1 MGTMGTKRRLVTDPF
16 SRLIAQGCASLRK
29 GDLDRALAE
38 FENALS
44 LARAA
49 GDAERVNKALSNLST
64 CYIELGEYEKAS
76 KGLREIILSSTD
88 DETICGASYNLS
100 ISLRRL
106 GKHQKAFVYAR
117 KAFEKSK
124 ALGDLNWMA
133 RCHNLIGNIYLV
145 QSHLNKALVQYRNA
159 LSLRLKEGEVNRFS
173 VAILKDNI
181 GYCQLLQGKY
191 EKGIKNVREALDIV
205 TALASKKCICEC
217 AHDLSFGYMQ
227 MRRLD
232 EAEEFGRQALEI
244 AEAEGYKEI
253 VKNCFYLLGEINY
266 LKGDEAQRDHYFYRL
281 QDLYPHLP
289 FLRDFLCTFDV
300 SKIIALRFPQ

>member
-1 MGTMGTKRRLVTDPF
+1 MGQTRRPADPF
-16 SRLIAQGCASLRK
+16 SKLIAQGCASLRK
-29 GDLDRALAE
+29 GDLGPALSEFEAALA
-38 FENALS
+38 
-44 LARAA
+44 LARSS
-49 GDAERVNKALSNLST
+49 GDSERVNKALSNIST
-64 CYIELGEYEKAS
+64 CHIEMGEYEKAS
-76 KGLREIILSSTD
+76 KGLREIILRSTD

-106 GKHQKAFVYAR
+106 GKHSKAFVYAK

-145 QSHLNKALVQYRNA
+145 QSHLDKAQQQYQKALA
-159 LSLRLKEGEVNRFS
+159 LRLKERETNRFS

-181 GYCQLLQGKY
+181 GYCLLLQGRY
-191 EKGIKNVREALDIV
+191 ERGIQCVREALDLV
-205 TALASKKCICEC
+205 TALGSKKCICEC
-217 AHDLSFGYMQ
+217 AHDLSFGFMQ
-227 MRRLD
+227 LRRLD
-232 EAEEFGRQALEI
+232 EAEEFGKQALEI

-253 VKNCFYLLGEINY
+253 VKNCYYLLGEINY
-266 LKGDEAQRDHYFYRL
+266 LKGDEEQRDHYFYRL
-281 QDLYPHLP
+281 QELYPHLP

>member
-1 MGTMGTKRRLVTDPF
+1 MGQRRRPVSDTF
-16 SRLIAQGCASLRK
+16 AQLIARGCSSLRK
-29 GDLDRALAE
+29 GDFDLALSEFERALGI
-38 FENALS
+38 
-44 LARAA
+44 ARAA
-49 GDAERVNKALSNLST
+49 DDSERVNKALSNLST

-106 GKHQKAFVYAR
+106 GKYQKAFVYAR

-133 RCHNLIGNIYLV
+133 RCHNLIGNIYVV
-145 QSHLNKALVQYRNA
+145 QSHLDKAQVQYRKSLA
-159 LSLRLKEGEVNRFS
+159 LRLKEAETNRFS

-181 GYCQLLQGKY
+181 GYCQLLQGHY
-191 EKGIKNVREALDIV
+191 DKGIQNVREALDLV
-205 TALASKKCICEC
+205 TQLASKKCICEC

-232 EAEEFGRQALEI
+232 EAEEYGRQALEI
-244 AEAEGYKEI
+244 AESEGYKEI

-266 LKGDEAQRDHYFYRL
+266 LKGDEEQRDYYFYRL

>member
-1 MGTMGTKRRLVTDPF
+1 MGQKRRTVSDPF
-16 SRLIAQGCASLRK
+16 ARLITRGCASLRQ
-29 GDLDRALAE
+29 GDFDRALSE
-38 FENALS
+38 FTEALR

-49 GDAERVNKALSNLST
+49 DDAERVNKALSNLST
-64 CYIELGEYEKAS
+64 CHIEMGEYEKAS
-76 KGLREIILSSTD
+76 KGLREIILRSTD

-117 KAFEKSK
+117 KAFEKAK

-145 QSHLNKALVQYRNA
+145 QSHLDKALQQYRKA
-159 LSLRLKEGEVNRFS
+159 LALRLKEAEVNRFS

-181 GYCQLLQGKY
+181 GYCQLLQGQY
-191 EKGIKNVREALDIV
+191 DPGIRNVREALDMV
-205 TALASKKCICEC
+205 TELASKKCICEC

-232 EAEEFGRQALEI
+232 EAEEYGRQALEI

-266 LKGDEAQRDHYFYRL
+266 LKGDEAQRDFYFYRL

>member
-1 MGTMGTKRRLVTDPF
+1 MGQRRRPVSDPF
-16 SRLIAQGCASLRK
+16 GQFIARGCSSLRK
-29 GDLDRALAE
+29 GDFDL
-38 FENALS
+38 ALS
-44 LARAA
+44 EFDGALGLARAA
-49 GDAERVNKALSNLST
+49 DDSERVNKALSNLST

-76 KGLREIILSSTD
+76 RGLREIILSSTD

-106 GKHQKAFVYAR
+106 GKYQKAFVYAK

-124 ALGDLNWMA
+124 SLGDLNWMA

-145 QSHLNKALVQYRNA
+145 QSHLDKAQVQYRKSLA
-159 LSLRLKEGEVNRFS
+159 LRLKEAEVNRFS

-181 GYCQLLQGKY
+181 GYCQLLQGHY
-191 EKGIKNVREALDIV
+191 DKGIQNVREALDLV
-205 TALASKKCICEC
+205 TELASKKCICEC

-232 EAEEFGRQALEI
+232 EAEEYGRQALEI
-244 AEAEGYKEI
+244 AESEGYKEI

-266 LKGDEAQRDHYFYRL
+266 LKGDEEQRDYYFYRL